1 MNTPKSHQEQKISLF
16 SSWRTD
22 LPASIVVFLVALPL
36 CMGIAIASGVPVSA
50 GLFTGIVA
58 GLIVGWI
65 AGCPLQVS
73 GPAAGLTVIVYDA
86 VRTHGLEMLGL
97 IVLLAG
103 LIQLIAGCLAMGQ
116 WFRAVSPAV
125 IRGML
130 TGIGVLIFSSQF
142 HVMLD
147 DSPKGGGLENL
158 VTIPQAIVHSVEST
172 ESLASDS
179 WEERR
184 RLSQE
189 LGELHRR
196 QVILNEQVTERI
208 PDHHLDEIEEE
219 GGPIEVALADLAG
232 EQQAIQDDLATLLPQ
247 LRETTQPESKRL
259 QEIDAAG
266 QEATSALA
274 LSEEALEQN
283 EARAVLAAQEEAAAS
298 LVSLQ
303 GANKNHLLA
312 AAIGIL
318 TILVL
323 VLWKPLAPGRLKTVP
338 APLVAVL
345 VATGAA
351 VIGQL
356 PILYVEVPDSI
367 LDEVHTL
374 NWMVLSDA
382 EWGPILTTALFMAV
396 VASAETLLCAAAVDQ
411 LQTGP
416 RTNYDQELRAQ
427 GIGNLICGFLGALPM
442 TGVIVRSS
450 ANIQSGARTRLSAIL
465 HGAWL
470 LLFVA
475 ALGTLL
481 RSIPTSA
488 LAAILVFTGWKLM
501 DFKAFREL
509 GKYGWG
515 EVVIFAATVIII
527 VVEDLL
533 MGVMVGLGMAIARLA
548 FQFSHLWV
556 RVTTDDE
563 TGHVIHLYGA
573 ATFLRL
579 PKFAKAL
586 ESVPAGTNV
595 VIDADHLSFM
605 DHACLE
611 LLKNWQKQ
619 HQTTGGTVEIQW
631 ETLHGFVESG
641 RPAQKTPAPQTDAD
655 PAPEL
660 AHSV

>member
-1 MNTPKSHQEQKISLF
+1 MSTQKPNQEQKISLL
-16 SSWRTD
+16 SNWQTD

-50 GLFTGIVA
+50 GLITGIVA
-58 GLIVGWI
+58 GLVVGWL

-86 VRTHGLEMLGL
+86 VVRHGLEMLGL

-147 DSPKGGGLENL
+147 DAPKGSGLTNL
-158 VTIPQAIVHSVEST
+158 ITIPQAIVDSVKSS
-172 ESLASDS
+172 ESLTSNS
-179 WEERR
+179 WEKRR
-184 RLSQE
+184 ELSLE

-208 PDHHLDEIEEE
+208 PDHHLDELEQE
-219 GGPIEVALADLAG
+219 GAPIELELADLAG
-232 EQQAIQDDLATLLPQ
+232 EQQEIHAGLETLVPQ
-247 LRETTQPESKRL
+247 LIETTQPESERRKKVVAAG
-259 QEIDAAG
+259 DAAMAALV
-266 QEATSALA
+266 QSESAL
-274 LSEEALEQN
+274 EEN
-283 EARAVLAAQEEAAAS
+283 EARAVLAAQNEAVETI
-298 LVSLQ
+298 VSLQ
-303 GANKNHLLA
+303 ESNKNHSLA
-312 AAIGIL
+312 ASIGIL

-323 VLWKPLAPGRLKTVP
+323 VFWKPLAPGRLKTVP

-356 PILYVEVPDSI
+356 PILYVEVPDSM
-367 LDEVHTL
+367 LDELHML
-374 NWMVLSDA
+374 NWMILSDA

-411 LQTGP
+411 MQTGP
-416 RTNYDQELRAQ
+416 RTNYDKELRGQ

-450 ANIQSGARTRLSAIL
+450 ANIQSGAKSRLSAIL
-465 HGAWL
+465 HGLWL
-470 LLFVA
+470 LIFVVV
-475 ALGTLL
+475 LGTLL

-488 LAAILVFTGWKLM
+488 LAAILVFTGWRLM
-501 DFKAFREL
+501 DKKAFKEL
-509 GKYGWG
+509 SRYGWG
-515 EVVIFAATVIII
+515 EVVIFVATVTII

-533 MGVMVGLGMAIARLA
+533 VGVVVGLLMAIARLA
-548 FQFSHLWV
+548 YQFSHLWV
-556 RVTTDDE
+556 RVTELDDSDQI
-563 TGHVIHLYGA
+563 IHLHGA

-586 ESVPAGTNV
+586 ESVPPGAK
-595 VIDADHLSFM
+595 VIVDADHLSFM

-619 HQTTGGTVEIQW
+619 HETTGGTVEIQW

-641 RPAQKTPAPQTDAD
+641 KPAPKTPPSQSERD
-655 PAPEL
+655 PEPAM